1 MTRTDLLALAEKLH
15 QVSTEETLSFDEL
28 DDIKQAAAILRQI
41 AEAQPVAWR
50 FEVRFCEPNPVSE
63 WSHYNTTTSHEAA
76 LRSVSR
82 CYGGIEGRAVPLYT
96 LPLED

>member
-1 MTRTDLLALAEKLH
+1 MKRTDLIALAEKLH

-41 AEAQPVAWR
+41 AEAQPVGTVAQNSFNQYQAAFDGRGNVTPWMR
-50 FEVRFCEPNPVSE
+50 KGPHAAPLLFRELEVG
-63 WSHYNTTTSHEAA
+63 TA
-76 LRSVSR
+76 
-82 CYGGIEGRAVPLYT
+82 LYT